1 MTQQTKRPN
10 LLPYLLVLLVLVGV
24 YGFMNK
30 PVEAEPSY
38 AEVRELFESEQVS
51 AFTVTDTTLRMKLRE
66 PIDGKTELKKDLFSV
81 TLFYDDLGELIE
93 QQKADGII
101 EDYDFTADHSINY
114 VAMFAPYILAV
125 LGIFAIW
132 YFLSVRSAGGG
143 GGDRMAKFGTASF
156 KTGGDNKRPT
166 TFSDVAGADEEK
178 EELQEQS
185 DEKIEPQEESKKE
198 LLKGISLL
206 MEGENSTAVSEKV
219 AADFEGKGTAESPYL
234 IEDVD
239 EWRAEAWEMMRIR
252 QDLHFMFITKRIDRL
267 QQCLPPDW
275 GDGYD
280 NVTICCTM
288 ENQDRVDYRLP
299 IYKESP
305 IKHKIIICEPLLS
318 QIDFRGELE
327 GWVEQVVA
335 GGESGK
341 EARVCNYDWVLDI
354 RRQCV
359 EAHVGFWFKQ
369 TGSYLL
375 KDGHEYKV
383 ARQFQH
389 SQARKAELNY
399 TPEK

>member
-1 MTQQTKRPN
+1 MGNDADTAGPSFYVYYEADRQT
-10 LLPYLLVLLVLVGV
+10 
-24 YGFMNK
+24 
-30 PVEAEPSY
+30 A
-38 AEVRELFESEQVS
+38 
-51 AFTVTDTTLRMKLRE
+51 TV
-66 PIDGKTELKKDLFSV
+66 P
-81 TLFYDDLGELIE
+81 
-93 QQKADGII
+93 A
-101 EDYDFTADHSINY
+101 
-114 VAMFAPYILAV
+114 
-125 LGIFAIW
+125 
-132 YFLSVRSAGGG
+132 
-143 GGDRMAKFGTASF
+143 
-156 KTGGDNKRPT
+156 TG
-166 TFSDVAGADEEK
+166 
-178 EELQEQS
+178 L
-185 DEKIEPQEESKKE
+185 
-198 LLKGISLL
+198 
-206 MEGENSTAVSEKV
+206 
-219 AADFEGKGTAESPYL
+219 
-234 IEDVD
+234 
-239 EWRAEAWEMMRIR
+239 
-252 QDLHFMFITKRIDRL
+252 
-267 QQCLPPDW
+267 